1 MTTYEYLKFL
11 NLQYLYCV
19 AYSLFGGKCTAVSTS
34 TPNASLSGTID
45 GAARPANFWEWLFGS
60 THAGAHTGPLGGM
73 FDAFAFVGALL
84 TGVLGIIWAIFSAL
98 SYTLSALL
106 FLMIIG
112 SALGILFIR
121 YQELALYGGLKPK
134 AVMHREVR
142 SRWQMILDRTISLE
156 PKAWKESVQEAD
168 IMLGELLAKLGY
180 QGQNTHERLR
190 AVQESAFVTL
200 PNAWEAHRIR
210 NFISAPSSDY
220 ILTQR
225 EAFRVL
231 KLYEQVFE
239 EFDFI

>member
-1 MTTYEYLKFL
+1 
-11 NLQYLYCV
+11 
-19 AYSLFGGKCTAVSTS
+19 
-34 TPNASLSGTID
+34 
-45 GAARPANFWEWLFGS
+45 
-60 THAGAHTGPLGGM
+60 
-73 FDAFAFVGALL
+73 
-84 TGVLGIIWAIFSAL
+84 
-98 SYTLSALL
+98 
-106 FLMIIG
+106 
-112 SALGILFIR
+112 
-121 YQELALYGGLKPK
+121 
-134 AVMHREVR
+134 
-142 SRWQMILDRTISLE
+142 MILDRTISLE

-190 AVQESAFVTL
+190 AVQEGAFVTL